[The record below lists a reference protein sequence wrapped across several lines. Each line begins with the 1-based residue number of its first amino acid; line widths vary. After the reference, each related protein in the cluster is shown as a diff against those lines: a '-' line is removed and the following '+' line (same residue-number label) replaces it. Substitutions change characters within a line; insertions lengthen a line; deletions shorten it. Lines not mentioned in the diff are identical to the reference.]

1 MTLLLGVDP
10 GACGAA
16 ALVEWPSRRLVR
28 WWVWTTLERRGGE
41 AVRLTTHPAFLYP
54 LDVRGMP
61 GVAGEILDDLAGLEG
76 PGLVLSVEG
85 LFSCGQ
91 LCIPLAEATGE
102 LIGPLRSLTTQPIRR
117 PLSREWRPRIL
128 GIPATTKKEPA
139 EAAAVRWAEGLGLL
153 GAEHA
158 ALTKAERGALAEAC
172 AIALWGAL

>member
-28 WWVWTTLERRGGE
+28 WWVWTTLERNGKPDAIR
-41 AVRLTTHPAFLYP
+41 
-54 LDVRGMP
+54 MKP
-61 GVAGEILDDLAGLEG
+61 GYLFEFGSVFEVGDIIANEVDDESSF
-76 PGLVLSVEG
+76 VTISVEG
-85 LFSCGQ
+85 LFSIGQ
-91 LCIPLAEATGE
+91 SCIPLAESCGE
-102 LIGPLRSLTTQPIRR
+102 LMGPLREATRKPIRR

-128 GIPATTKKEPA
+128 GIPATTKKGPA

-153 GAEHA
+153 GPEHA